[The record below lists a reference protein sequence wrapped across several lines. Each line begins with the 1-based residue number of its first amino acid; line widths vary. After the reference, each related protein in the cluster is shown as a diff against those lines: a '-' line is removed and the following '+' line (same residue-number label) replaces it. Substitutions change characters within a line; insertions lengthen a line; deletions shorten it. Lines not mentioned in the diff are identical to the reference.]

1 LISPNIPTPPVQLA
15 QLTCPTC
22 STAIQVFASWQ
33 SAEEEQSS
41 VCEYCGG
48 TKVVSTGLPCPMC
61 DPANHLAERVL
72 RAMPTTN
79 RAAWIAARVI
89 RGEQHD

>member
-1 LISPNIPTPPVQLA
+1 M
-15 QLTCPTC
+15 
-22 STAIQVFASWQ
+22 
-33 SAEEEQSS
+33 
-41 VCEYCGG
+41 CEYCGG